1 MKSFQN
7 ATLTSLKNQQNWS
20 LWKLW
25 RRWLTLLAK
34 GTSGHFCF
42 FRFSFFFLPFLKSCA
57 CRCYFKP
64 MSSFWKQDKKKIVSA
79 SWFFF
84 CSKPTLKTPSQ
95 NFRVCPVS
103 HRCVILWEMQR
114 SNRIA
119 TWMCESRLTKD
130 TQVGA
135 NTMQAQ
141 TLAQKGI
148 KVRGKDPRLCLIRSN
163 MLAGWNP
170 QVECGGN
177 SMFITSVCLKL
188 GPSL

>member
-1 MKSFQN
+1 MGDARDQAGSR
-7 ATLTSLKNQQNWS
+7 L
-20 LWKLW
+20 
-25 RRWLTLLAK
+25 
-34 GTSGHFCF
+34 GT
-42 FRFSFFFLPFLKSCA
+42 
-57 CRCYFKP
+57 
-64 MSSFWKQDKKKIVSA
+64 
-79 SWFFF
+79 
-84 CSKPTLKTPSQ
+84 
-95 NFRVCPVS
+95 
-103 HRCVILWEMQR
+103 
-114 SNRIA
+114 
-119 TWMCESRLTKD
+119 CESGLTKD
-130 TQVGA
+130 AQVGA